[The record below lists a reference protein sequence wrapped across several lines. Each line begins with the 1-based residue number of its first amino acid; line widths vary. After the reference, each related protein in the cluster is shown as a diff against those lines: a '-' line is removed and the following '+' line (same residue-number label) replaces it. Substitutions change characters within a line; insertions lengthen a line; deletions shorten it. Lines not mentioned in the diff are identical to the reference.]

1 VVYFAAL
8 NWAALVLFSV
18 LVLTIA
24 LFGLSLSG
32 HFPMQ
37 AQKLGRKD
45 WGTRAVVAS
54 CVVVVALATA
64 KTFGIALYHLPAPMA
79 IIGGGAALLAAPLAL
94 QRFPDT
100 FVDGLRGIVVL
111 ATISL
116 ALVLIAGRVLG

>member
-1 VVYFAAL
+1 VAYFAAL
-8 NWAALVLFSV
+8 NWAALVLFST

-32 HFPMQ
+32 HFPTQ

-45 WGTRAVVAS
+45 VATRAVVVS
-54 CVVVVALATA
+54 CIVVVGIAAA
-64 KTFGIALYHLPAPMA
+64 KTVGIALHHLPAPMA
-79 IIGGGAALLAAPLAL
+79 IIGGGAALLAAPLVL

>member
-1 VVYFAAL
+1 MAYFAAL
-8 NWAALVLFSV
+8 NWTALVLFSV

-32 HFPMQ
+32 HFPTQ
-37 AQKLGRKD
+37 AQKLGQKD
-45 WGTRAVVAS
+45 VLTRAVVVS
-54 CVVVVALATA
+54 CIIVVALATA
-64 KTFGIALYHLPAPMA
+64 RTFGIALHHLPAPMA
-79 IIGGGAALLAAPLAL
+79 IIGGGAALLAAPLVL